1 ELKNIN
7 FVEKVKLD
15 ANTLFKGVIPPSRT
29 RFQKDDELNDFFI
42 FSDLRNGHTT
52 IHSWDIIKTSDRE
65 KMICLTLLKYRRS
78 KKYGDK
84 DGNPLSFENFR
95 EIITDIKISELNK
108 LL

>member
-1 ELKNIN
+1 MERCQEYKFPKSLNIHPKVLDVLDELKNIN

-52 IHSWDIIKTSDRE
+52 IHSWDITA
-65 KMICLTLLKYRRS
+65 LTDFMRYKV
-78 KKYGDK
+78 
-84 DGNPLSFENFR
+84 
-95 EIITDIKISELNK
+95 T
-108 LL
+108 